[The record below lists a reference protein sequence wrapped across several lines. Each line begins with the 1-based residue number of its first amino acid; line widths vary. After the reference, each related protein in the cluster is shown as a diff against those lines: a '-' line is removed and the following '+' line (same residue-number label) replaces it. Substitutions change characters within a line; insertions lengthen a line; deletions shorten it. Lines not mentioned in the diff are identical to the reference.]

1 MRRKS
6 TKRPPTYLPTTP
18 DVSSAPEALLTD
30 REVEGITRRKRS
42 TLQKDRLRGDG
53 IPFIRLGRLVRY
65 RPSTVK
71 AWLAS
76 HPTFRSTAEADGK
89 KFR

>member
-1 MRRKS
+1 MGRKS
-6 TKRPPTYLPTTP
+6 TKRPPAALPTTP
-18 DVSSAPEALLTD
+18 EASSAPEPLLTD
-30 REVEGITRRKRS
+30 RDIERITGRKRS
-42 TLQKDRLRGDG
+42 TIQKDRMHSGG

-65 RPSTVK
+65 RPSTVN